1 MAIRKHAMTKEGA
14 IVAITR
20 NQIGLIDNKKV
31 PTGIETNFIKFY
43 MEYTDDRIQELYK
56 EQFGMELLLVKN
68 R

>member
-1 MAIRKHAMTKEGA
+1 MAIKKHAMTKEGA

-56 EQFGMELLLVKN
+56 EQFGIELVIVKN

>member
-56 EQFGMELLLVKN
+56 EQFGIELVIVKN